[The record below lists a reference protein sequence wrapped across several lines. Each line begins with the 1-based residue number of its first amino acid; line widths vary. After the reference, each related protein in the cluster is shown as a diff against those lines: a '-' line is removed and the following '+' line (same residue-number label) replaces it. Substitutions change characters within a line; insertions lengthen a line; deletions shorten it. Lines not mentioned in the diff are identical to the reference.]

1 MTGRRI
7 GILGGTFDP
16 IHYGHIET
24 ASSAEAAL
32 RLTRIYVMPSNLPW
46 HRRPPK
52 ASAFH
57 RFAMVSLAV
66 AGRKGWRAADLELRG
81 DGESYTHRTLQ
92 KLHGRGYAPEEL
104 FFIVGA
110 DAFADIQTW
119 RQFTAVLDSAHF
131 AVVSRPG
138 LPVTELQ
145 RRLPDLADRMI
156 EPSAEPA
163 ILSGPRVVLIDATT
177 PNISAT
183 DVRERCGRNE
193 SIAGLVPEPV
203 RQHIEQH
210 GLYSSPTPGRRASDA
225 ERPAAAGRMH
235 GQD

>member
-16 IHYGHIET
+16 IHCGHIET
-24 ASSAEAAL
+24 GAAAEAAL

-57 RFAMVSLAV
+57 RFAMVSFAV

-81 DGESYTHRTLQ
+81 DGESYTYRTLQ

-110 DAFADIQTW
+110 DAFVDIQTW
-119 RQFTAVLDSAHF
+119 RQFPAVLEYAHF

-138 LPVTELQ
+138 LPVTELR
-145 RRLPDLADRMI
+145 RRLPDLAERMI
-156 EPSAEPA
+156 EPSADLT
-163 ILSGPRVVLIDATT
+163 IQSGPRVVLIDAAT
-177 PNISAT
+177 PSQMENQNASVNCLAAKKEPYQRNEKPVGGKERYSAALT
-183 DVRERCGRNE
+183 DVRITIAVGSSRN
-193 SIAGLVPEPV
+193 
-203 RQHIEQH
+203 
-210 GLYSSPTPGRRASDA
+210 T
-225 ERPAAAGRMH
+225 
-235 GQD
+235 

>member
-16 IHYGHIET
+16 IHCGHIET
-24 ASSAEAAL
+24 ASAAEAAL

-52 ASAFH
+52 TSPFH

-81 DGESYTHRTLQ
+81 DGESYTYRTLQ

-104 FFIVGA
+104 FFIIGA
-110 DAFADIQTW
+110 DAFVEIQTW
-119 RQFTAVLDSAHF
+119 RQFPAVLDYAHF

-145 RRLPDLADRMI
+145 RRLPDLAERMI
-156 EPSAEPA
+156 WPSADPT
-163 ILSGPRVVLIDATT
+163 IHSGPRVVLIDATT
-177 PNISAT
+177 PSISAT
-183 DVRERCGRNE
+183 DVRDRCRRKE

-225 ERPAAAGRMH
+225 ERPAAAGRVH

>member
-1 MTGRRI
+1 MSSRRI

-16 IHYGHIET
+16 IHCGHIET
-24 ASSAEAAL
+24 AAAAETAL
-32 RLTRIYVMPSNLPW
+32 GLTRLYVMPSNLPW

-57 RFAMVSLAV
+57 RFAMVSIAV
-66 AGRKGWRAADLELRG
+66 SGRKGWRAADLELRG
-81 DGESYTHRTLQ
+81 DESYTFRTLQ

-110 DAFADIQTW
+110 DAFRDIETW
-119 RQFTAVLDSAHF
+119 RHFPTVLEYAHF

-138 LPVTELQ
+138 LSVAELRQ
-145 RRLPDLADRMI
+145 RLPKLADRMI
-156 EPSAEPA
+156 GASSETARHA
-163 ILSGPRVVLIDATT
+163 ATQILLIDAVT
-177 PNISAT
+177 PRISAT
-183 DVRERCGRNE
+183 EIRERCQRKE
-193 SIAGLVPEPV
+193 SIAGLVPDSV

-210 GLYSSPTPGRRASDA
+210 GLYTSPTPGRRVSDA
-225 ERPAAAGRMH
+225 ERPTAAGRLH